1 MHRVLGPVTPERIA
15 GGPVSEPEPIKRLSI
30 NLPESLH
37 TRFRTACSAT
47 NRKTITEI
55 RRSVTRGTE
64 ELEDESGL
72 TDRRW
77 TARLSKRAQRRLEA
91 LDRASGCNHPTGDID
106 EMLADIARG
115 CDFR

>member
-1 MHRVLGPVTPERIA
+1 MRDRLRTARDGPAP
-15 GGPVSEPEPIKRLSI
+15 EPEPIKRLSI

-47 NRKTITEI
+47 NRKMIAEI
-55 RRSVTRGTE
+55 RRFVTHRTE
-64 ELEDESGL
+64 ELEEEAGL

-77 TARLSKRAQRRLEA
+77 ATKLSKRAQRRLEA

-115 CDFR
+115 RDLR

>member
-1 MHRVLGPVTPERIA
+1 MRDRLRTAR
-15 GGPVSEPEPIKRLSI
+15 GGPAPEPEPIKRLSI

-47 NRKTITEI
+47 NRKTIAEI
-55 RRSVTRGTE
+55 RRFVAHRTE
-64 ELEDESGL
+64 ALEAEAGL

-77 TARLSKRAQRRLEA
+77 ATQLSKRAQRRLEA

-115 CDFR
+115 RDLR